1 MENYHKSKILAIL
14 IGILPLIFEFSS
26 NIWKGDNGF
35 FIVSAAYGLI
45 LLLLALSIP
54 IEDLDQW
61 FLEKTLS
68 LLSVFLALAVVLNN
82 LDIFPLSEIGALYQ
96 LTIIS
101 YMGILYFLDRHFNTK
116 NLVLL
121 FLNLNILAQLPIK
134 AGTLLILIISVLTFV
149 FYLIRVMVTFSEQL
163 RPFLL
168 CVYLIVLLIS
178 LVWYV
183 PELPEGILGNLSWN
197 IGAIL
202 LLIELI
208 ILIEIIGAMIYLKAK
223 GYLAINAH
231 LIVGIIGFLTISE
244 LSMLVV
250 ESNVINTSYLVLIFI
265 LSLSIVN
272 IFGNISLGK
281 KQVKISVLIPA
292 YNSANTI
299 VEALESIKNQTYQN
313 WEIIL
318 INDGSRDK
326 TEEIIRRYLGNTKL
340 PLTYTKQ
347 THHNYFQSIRHGL
360 KYASG
365 EIIFVLDADKILFNQ
380 NVFYRAVSTILG
392 EKCDGMFIGIRAMYQ
407 RLKDGKFHLV
417 RPYYRN
423 EVSLIKTALG
433 LGKNIYTNYAFWRR
447 EVFETS
453 VYENYLINGMPAWYN
468 AQNNLGLRVANGNF
482 VGLKYRVSK
491 KSSLVN
497 NHLKQN
503 NSKTLFELS
512 TNLRTLHHI
521 VSRIKIPA
529 YSTQATLYNLINR
542 LRIASLYPSI
552 FKQGQTSLKEITPL
566 VVKNI
571 KDSELDNVYLKTI
584 VDFSNNFNPQK
595 VVKIIIHKDTK
606 IYWGTEIEEFNKKLS
621 KNMLDQFY
629 YDLMKMIA
637 QGTSVY
643 KIKKEDQKKLEQIL
657 EFFTIRD
664 YVKIVSN

>member
-54 IEDLDQW
+54 LEDLDQW

-68 LLSVFLALAVVLNN
+68 LLSVFLALTVVLNN

-101 YMGILYFLDRHFNTK
+101 YMGILYFLDRHFNAK

-121 FLNLNILAQLPIK
+121 LLNLNILAQLSIK
-134 AGTLLILIISVLTFV
+134 TGTLLILIISVLTFV
-149 FYLIRVMVTFSEQL
+149 FYLIRVVVTFSEQL

-183 PELPEGILGNLSWN
+183 PELPDFVLKNLSWS
-197 IGAIL
+197 IGSIIL
-202 LLIELI
+202 
-208 ILIEIIGAMIYLKAK
+208 LIEIIGSIFYLKVK
-223 GYLAINAH
+223 GHLRPTSH
-231 LIVGIIGFLTISE
+231 LIVGIIIFLIINE
-244 LSMLVV
+244 ISMLVA
-250 ESNVINTSYLVLIFI
+250 ESNVLNTSYLVLIFI

-292 YNSANTI
+292 YNSAKTI

-318 INDGSRDK
+318 INDGSQDE
-326 TEEIIRRYLGNTKL
+326 TEEILRRYLGNTKL
-340 PLTYTKQ
+340 PLKYTKQ
-347 THHNYFQSIRHGL
+347 THHNYFKAIRQGL

-392 EKCDGMFIGIRAMYQ
+392 EKCDGMFVGIRAMYQ

-447 EVFETS
+447 ETFETS
-453 VYENYLINGMPAWYN
+453 VYENYLINGMPVWYN
-468 AQNNLGLRVANGNF
+468 AENNLGLRVVNGNF

-491 KSSLVN
+491 KVN
-497 NHLKQN
+497 LGDNSLKQN

-521 VSRIKIPA
+521 VSRINVPA

-542 LRIASLYPSI
+542 LHIASLYPSI

-584 VDFSNNFNPQK
+584 VDFSNNFDPQK
-595 VVKIIIHKDTK
+595 TAKIVIPKGTK
-606 IYWGTEIEEFNKKLS
+606 IYWGTEIDEFSNKLS

-629 YDLMKMIA
+629 YNLMKIIS
-637 QGTSVY
+637 QGTTIY
-643 KIKKEDQKKLEQIL
+643 KIKKDDQKKLEQIL
-657 EFFTIRD
+657 DFFTIRD
-664 YVKIVSN
+664 YVRIISN

>member
-1 MENYHKSKILAIL
+1 MENYHKSNILAIL

-101 YMGILYFLDRHFNTK
+101 YMGILYFLDRHFNAK

-121 FLNLNILAQLPIK
+121 LLNLNILAQLPIK
-134 AGTLLILIISVLTFV
+134 AGTLLILIISVLIFV
-149 FYLIRVMVTFSEQL
+149 FYLIRVVVTFSEQL

-183 PELPEGILGNLSWN
+183 PELPDFVLKNLSWS
-197 IGAIL
+197 IGSIIL
-202 LLIELI
+202 
-208 ILIEIIGAMIYLKAK
+208 LIEIIGSISYLKVK
-223 GYLAINAH
+223 GHLRPTSH
-231 LIVGIIGFLTISE
+231 LIVGIIIFLIINE
-244 LSMLVV
+244 ISMLVA
-250 ESNVINTSYLVLIFI
+250 ESNVLNTSYLVLIFI

-292 YNSANTI
+292 YNSAKTI

-318 INDGSRDK
+318 INDGSQDE
-326 TEEIIRRYLGNTKL
+326 TEEILRRYLGNTKL
-340 PLTYTKQ
+340 PLKYTKQ
-347 THHNYFQSIRHGL
+347 THHNYFKAIRHGL

-365 EIIFVLDADKILFNQ
+365 EIIFVLDAGKILFNQ

-392 EKCDGMFIGIRAMYQ
+392 EKCDGMFVGIRAMYQ

-433 LGKNIYTNYAFWRR
+433 LGTNIYTNYAFWRR
-447 EVFETS
+447 EIFETS

-468 AQNNLGLRVANGNF
+468 AENNLGLRVVNGNF
-482 VGLKYRVSK
+482 VGLKYRVFK
-491 KSSLVN
+491 KVN
-497 NHLKQN
+497 LGDNPLKQN

-521 VSRIKIPA
+521 VSRINVPA
-529 YSTQATLYNLINR
+529 YSTQATLYNLISR
-542 LRIASLYPSI
+542 LHIASLYPSI

-584 VDFSNNFNPQK
+584 VDFSNNFDPQK
-595 VVKIIIHKDTK
+595 TAKIVIPKGTK
-606 IYWGTEIEEFNKKLS
+606 IYWGTEIDEFSNKLS

-629 YDLMKMIA
+629 YDLMKIIS
-637 QGTSVY
+637 QGTTIY
-643 KIKKEDQKKLEQIL
+643 KIKKDDQKKLEQIL

-664 YVKIVSN
+664 YVKIISN

>member
-45 LLLLALSIP
+45 LLLLALSVP
-54 IEDLDQW
+54 LEDLDQW

-101 YMGILYFLDRHFNTK
+101 YMGILYFLDRHFNAK

-121 FLNLNILAQLPIK
+121 LLNLNILAQLSIK

-149 FYLIRVMVTFSEQL
+149 FYLIRVVVTFSEQL

-183 PELPEGILGNLSWN
+183 PELPDFVLKNLSWS
-197 IGAIL
+197 IGSIIL
-202 LLIELI
+202 
-208 ILIEIIGAMIYLKAK
+208 LIEIIGSIFYLKVK
-223 GYLAINAH
+223 GHLRPTSH
-231 LIVGIIGFLTISE
+231 LIVGIIIFLIINE
-244 LSMLVV
+244 ISMLVA
-250 ESNVINTSYLVLIFI
+250 ESNVLNTSYLVLIFI

-292 YNSANTI
+292 YNSAKTI

-318 INDGSRDK
+318 INDGSQDE
-326 TEEIIRRYLGNTKL
+326 TEEILRRYLGNTKL
-340 PLTYTKQ
+340 PLKYTKQ
-347 THHNYFQSIRHGL
+347 THHNYFKAIRHGL

-392 EKCDGMFIGIRAMYQ
+392 EKCDGMFVGIRAMYQ

-447 EVFETS
+447 ETFETS
-453 VYENYLINGMPAWYN
+453 VYENYLINGMPVWYN
-468 AQNNLGLRVANGNF
+468 AENNLGLRVVNGTF

-491 KSSLVN
+491 KVN
-497 NHLKQN
+497 LGDNSLKQN

-521 VSRIKIPA
+521 VSRINVPA

-542 LRIASLYPSI
+542 LHIASLYPSI

-584 VDFSNNFNPQK
+584 VDFRNNFDPQK
-595 VVKIIIHKDTK
+595 TAKIVIPKGTK
-606 IYWGTEIEEFNKKLS
+606 IYWGTEIDEFSNKLS

-629 YDLMKMIA
+629 YDLMKIIS
-637 QGTSVY
+637 QGTTIY
-643 KIKKEDQKKLEQIL
+643 KIKKDDQKKLEQIL
-657 EFFTIRD
+657 DFFTIRD
-664 YVKIVSN
+664 YVRIISN

>member
-35 FIVSAAYGLI
+35 FIVSAAYGLV

-101 YMGILYFLDRHFNTK
+101 YMGILYFLDRHFNAK

-121 FLNLNILAQLPIK
+121 LLNLNILAQLPIK

-149 FYLIRVMVTFSEQL
+149 FYLIRVVVTFSEQL

-183 PELPEGILGNLSWN
+183 PELPDFVLKNLSWS
-197 IGAIL
+197 IGSIIL
-202 LLIELI
+202 
-208 ILIEIIGAMIYLKAK
+208 LIEIIGSIFYLKVK
-223 GYLAINAH
+223 DHLRPTSH
-231 LIVGIIGFLTISE
+231 LIVGIIIFLIINE
-244 LSMLVV
+244 ISMLVA
-250 ESNVINTSYLVLIFI
+250 ESNVLNTSYLVLIFI

-292 YNSANTI
+292 YNSAKTI

-318 INDGSRDK
+318 INDGSQDE
-326 TEEIIRRYLGNTKL
+326 TETILRRYLGNTKL
-340 PLTYTKQ
+340 PLKYTKQ
-347 THHNYFQSIRHGL
+347 THHNYFKAIRHGL

-392 EKCDGMFIGIRAMYQ
+392 EKCDGMFVGIRAMYQ

-433 LGKNIYTNYAFWRR
+433 LGTNIYTNYAFWRR
-447 EVFETS
+447 EIFETS

-468 AQNNLGLRVANGNF
+468 AENNLGLRVVNGNF

-491 KSSLVN
+491 KVN
-497 NHLKQN
+497 LGDNPLKQN

-521 VSRIKIPA
+521 VSRINVPA
-529 YSTQATLYNLINR
+529 YSTQATLYNLISR
-542 LRIASLYPSI
+542 LHIASLYPSI
-552 FKQGQTSLKEITPL
+552 FKQGQTSLKKITPL

-584 VDFSNNFNPQK
+584 VDFSNNFDPQK
-595 VVKIIIHKDTK
+595 TAKIVIPKGTK
-606 IYWGTEIEEFNKKLS
+606 IYWGTEIDEFSNKLS

-629 YDLMKMIA
+629 YDLMKIIS
-637 QGTSVY
+637 QGTTIY
-643 KIKKEDQKKLEQIL
+643 KIKKDDQKKLEQIL

-664 YVKIVSN
+664 YVKIISN

>member
-26 NIWKGDNGF
+26 NIWKDDNGF

-101 YMGILYFLDRHFNTK
+101 YMGILYFLDRHFNAK

-121 FLNLNILAQLPIK
+121 LLNLNILAQLPIK

-149 FYLIRVMVTFSEQL
+149 FYLIRVVVTFSEQL

-183 PELPEGILGNLSWN
+183 PELPDFVLKNLSWS
-197 IGAIL
+197 IGSIIL
-202 LLIELI
+202 
-208 ILIEIIGAMIYLKAK
+208 LIEIIGSIFYLKVK
-223 GYLAINAH
+223 GHLRPTSH
-231 LIVGIIGFLTISE
+231 LIVGIIIFLIVNE
-244 LSMLVV
+244 ISMLVA
-250 ESNVINTSYLVLIFI
+250 ESNVLNTSYLVLIFI

-292 YNSANTI
+292 YNSAKTI

-318 INDGSRDK
+318 INDGSQDE
-326 TEEIIRRYLGNTKL
+326 TEKILRRYLGNTKL
-340 PLTYTKQ
+340 PLKYTKQ
-347 THHNYFQSIRHGL
+347 THHNYFKAIRHGL

-392 EKCDGMFIGIRAMYQ
+392 EKCDGMFVGIRAMYQ

-433 LGKNIYTNYAFWRR
+433 LGTNIYTNYAFWRR
-447 EVFETS
+447 EIFETS

-468 AQNNLGLRVANGNF
+468 AENNLGLRVVNGNF

-491 KSSLVN
+491 KVN
-497 NHLKQN
+497 LGDNPLKQN

-521 VSRIKIPA
+521 VSRINVPA
-529 YSTQATLYNLINR
+529 YSTQATLYNLISR
-542 LRIASLYPSI
+542 LHIASLYPSI
-552 FKQGQTSLKEITPL
+552 FKQGQTSLKKITPL

-584 VDFSNNFNPQK
+584 VDFSNNFDPQK
-595 VVKIIIHKDTK
+595 TAKIVIPKGTK
-606 IYWGTEIEEFNKKLS
+606 IYWGTEIDEFSNKLS

-629 YDLMKMIA
+629 YDLMKIIS
-637 QGTSVY
+637 QGTTIY
-643 KIKKEDQKKLEQIL
+643 KIKKDDQKKLEQIL

-664 YVKIVSN
+664 YVKIISN

>member
-54 IEDLDQW
+54 LEDLDQW

-82 LDIFPLSEIGALYQ
+82 LDIFPLSKIGALYQ

-101 YMGILYFLDRHFNTK
+101 YMGILYFLDRHFNAK

-121 FLNLNILAQLPIK
+121 LLNLNILAQLSIK

-149 FYLIRVMVTFSEQL
+149 FYLIRVVVTFSEQL

-183 PELPEGILGNLSWN
+183 PELPDFVLKNLSWS
-197 IGAIL
+197 IGSIIL
-202 LLIELI
+202 
-208 ILIEIIGAMIYLKAK
+208 LIEIIGSIFYLKVK
-223 GYLAINAH
+223 GHLRPTSH
-231 LIVGIIGFLTISE
+231 LIVGIIIFLIINE
-244 LSMLVV
+244 ISMLVA
-250 ESNVINTSYLVLIFI
+250 ESNVLNTSYLVLIFI

-318 INDGSRDK
+318 INDGSQDE
-326 TEEIIRRYLGNTKL
+326 TEEILRRYLGNTKL
-340 PLTYTKQ
+340 SLKYTKQ
-347 THHNYFQSIRHGL
+347 THHNYFKAIRHGL

-392 EKCDGMFIGIRAMYQ
+392 EKCDGMFVGIRAMYQ

-447 EVFETS
+447 EIFETS
-453 VYENYLINGMPAWYN
+453 VYENYLINGMPVWYN
-468 AQNNLGLRVANGNF
+468 AENNLGLRVGNGNF

-491 KSSLVN
+491 KVN
-497 NHLKQN
+497 LGDNSLKQN

-521 VSRIKIPA
+521 VSRINVPA

-542 LRIASLYPSI
+542 LHIASLYPSI

-566 VVKNI
+566 VVKDI

-584 VDFSNNFNPQK
+584 VDFSNNFDPQK
-595 VVKIIIHKDTK
+595 TTKIVIPKGTK
-606 IYWGTEIEEFNKKLS
+606 IYWGTEIDEFNNKLS

-629 YDLMKMIA
+629 YDLMKIIS
-637 QGTSVY
+637 QGTTIY
-643 KIKKEDQKKLEQIL
+643 KIKKDDQKKLEQIL
-657 EFFTIRD
+657 DFFTIRD
-664 YVKIVSN
+664 YVRIISN

>member
-1 MENYHKSKILAIL
+1 VKIVENYHKSKILAIL

-54 IEDLDQW
+54 LEDLDQW

-101 YMGILYFLDRHFNTK
+101 YMGILYFLDRHFNAK

-121 FLNLNILAQLPIK
+121 LLNLNILAQLSIK

-149 FYLIRVMVTFSEQL
+149 FYLIRVVVTFSEQL

-183 PELPEGILGNLSWN
+183 PELPDFVLKNLSWS
-197 IGAIL
+197 IGSIIL
-202 LLIELI
+202 
-208 ILIEIIGAMIYLKAK
+208 LIEIIGSIFYLKVK
-223 GYLAINAH
+223 GHLRPTSH
-231 LIVGIIGFLTISE
+231 LIVGIIIFLIINE
-244 LSMLVV
+244 ISMLVA
-250 ESNVINTSYLVLIFI
+250 ESNVLNTSYLVLIFI

-292 YNSANTI
+292 YNSAKTI

-318 INDGSRDK
+318 INDGSQDE
-326 TEEIIRRYLGNTKL
+326 TEEILRRYLGNTKL
-340 PLTYTKQ
+340 SLKYTKQ
-347 THHNYFQSIRHGL
+347 THHNYFKAIRHGL

-392 EKCDGMFIGIRAMYQ
+392 EKCDGMFVGIRAMYQ

-447 EVFETS
+447 EIFETS
-453 VYENYLINGMPAWYN
+453 VYENYLINGMPVWYN
-468 AQNNLGLRVANGNF
+468 AENNLGLRVVNGNF

-491 KSSLVN
+491 KVN
-497 NHLKQN
+497 LGDNSLKQN

-521 VSRIKIPA
+521 VSRINVPA

-542 LRIASLYPSI
+542 LHIASLYPSI

-584 VDFSNNFNPQK
+584 VDFSNNFDPQK
-595 VVKIIIHKDTK
+595 TAKLVIPKGTK
-606 IYWGTEIEEFNKKLS
+606 IYWGTEIDEFSNKLS
-621 KNMLDQFY
+621 KNTLDQFY
-629 YDLMKMIA
+629 YDFMKIIG
-637 QGTSVY
+637 QGTTIY
-643 KIKKEDQKKLEQIL
+643 EIKKDDQKKLEQIL
-657 EFFTIRD
+657 DFFTIRD
-664 YVKIVSN
+664 YIRIISN

>member
-101 YMGILYFLDRHFNTK
+101 YMGILYFLDRHFNAK

-121 FLNLNILAQLPIK
+121 LLNLNILAQLPIK

-149 FYLIRVMVTFSEQL
+149 FYLIRVVVTFSEQL

-183 PELPEGILGNLSWN
+183 PELPDFVLKNLSWS
-197 IGAIL
+197 IGSIIL
-202 LLIELI
+202 
-208 ILIEIIGAMIYLKAK
+208 LIEIIGSIFYLKVK
-223 GYLAINAH
+223 GHLIPTSH
-231 LIVGIIGFLTISE
+231 LIVGIIIFLIINE
-244 LSMLVV
+244 ISMLVA
-250 ESNVINTSYLVLIFI
+250 ESNVLNTSYLVLIFI

-292 YNSANTI
+292 YNSAKTI

-318 INDGSRDK
+318 INDGSQDG
-326 TEEIIRRYLGNTKL
+326 TEEILRRYLGNTKL
-340 PLTYTKQ
+340 PLKYTKQ
-347 THHNYFQSIRHGL
+347 THHNYFKAIRHGL

-392 EKCDGMFIGIRAMYQ
+392 EKCDGMFVGIRAMYQ

-433 LGKNIYTNYAFWRR
+433 LGTNIYTNYAFWRR
-447 EVFETS
+447 EIFETS

-468 AQNNLGLRVANGNF
+468 AENNLGLRVVNGNF

-491 KSSLVN
+491 KVN
-497 NHLKQN
+497 LGDNPLKQN
-503 NSKTLFELS
+503 NTKTLFELS

-521 VSRIKIPA
+521 VSRINVPA

-542 LRIASLYPSI
+542 LHIASLYPSI

-584 VDFSNNFNPQK
+584 VDFSNNFDPQK
-595 VVKIIIHKDTK
+595 TAKIVIPKGTK
-606 IYWGTEIEEFNKKLS
+606 IYWGTGIDEFSNKLS
-621 KNMLDQFY
+621 KNTLEQFY
-629 YDLMKMIA
+629 YDLIKIIS
-637 QGTSVY
+637 QGTTIY
-643 KIKKEDQKKLEQIL
+643 KIKKDDQKKLEQIL

-664 YVKIVSN
+664 YVKIISN

>member
-101 YMGILYFLDRHFNTK
+101 YMGILYFLDRHFNAK

-121 FLNLNILAQLPIK
+121 LLNLNILAQLPIK

-149 FYLIRVMVTFSEQL
+149 FYLIRVVVTFSEQL

-183 PELPEGILGNLSWN
+183 PELPDFVLKNLSWS
-197 IGAIL
+197 IGSIIL
-202 LLIELI
+202 
-208 ILIEIIGAMIYLKAK
+208 LIEIIGSIFYLKVK
-223 GYLAINAH
+223 GHLRPTSH
-231 LIVGIIGFLTISE
+231 LIVGIIIFLIINE
-244 LSMLVV
+244 ISMLVA
-250 ESNVINTSYLVLIFI
+250 ESNVLNTSYLVLIFI

-292 YNSANTI
+292 YNSAKTI

-318 INDGSRDK
+318 INDGSQDE
-326 TEEIIRRYLGNTKL
+326 TEKILRRYLGNTKL
-340 PLTYTKQ
+340 PLKYTKQ
-347 THHNYFQSIRHGL
+347 THHNYFKAIRHGL

-392 EKCDGMFIGIRAMYQ
+392 EKCDGMFVGIRAMYQ

-433 LGKNIYTNYAFWRR
+433 LGTNIYTNYAFWRR
-447 EVFETS
+447 EIFETS

-468 AQNNLGLRVANGNF
+468 AENNLGLRVVNGNF

-491 KSSLVN
+491 KVN
-497 NHLKQN
+497 LGDNPLKQN

-521 VSRIKIPA
+521 VSRINVPA

-542 LRIASLYPSI
+542 LHIASLYPSI
-552 FKQGQTSLKEITPL
+552 FKQGQTSLKKITPL

-584 VDFSNNFNPQK
+584 VDFSNNFDPQK
-595 VVKIIIHKDTK
+595 TAKIVIPKGTK
-606 IYWGTEIEEFNKKLS
+606 IYWGTGIDEFSNKLS
-621 KNMLDQFY
+621 KNTLEQFY
-629 YDLMKMIA
+629 YDLIKIIS
-637 QGTSVY
+637 QGTTIY
-643 KIKKEDQKKLEQIL
+643 KIKKDDQKKLEQIL

-664 YVKIVSN
+664 YVKIISN

>member
-54 IEDLDQW
+54 LEDLDQW

-101 YMGILYFLDRHFNTK
+101 YMGILYFLDRHFNAK

-121 FLNLNILAQLPIK
+121 LLNLNILAQLSIK

-149 FYLIRVMVTFSEQL
+149 FYLIRVVVTFSEQL

-183 PELPEGILGNLSWN
+183 PELPDFVLKNLSWS
-197 IGAIL
+197 IGSIIL
-202 LLIELI
+202 
-208 ILIEIIGAMIYLKAK
+208 LIEIIGSIFYLKVK
-223 GYLAINAH
+223 GHLRPSSH
-231 LIVGIIGFLTISE
+231 LIVGIIIFLIINE
-244 LSMLVV
+244 ISMLVA
-250 ESNVINTSYLVLIFI
+250 ESNVLNTSYLVLIFI

-292 YNSANTI
+292 YNSAKTI

-318 INDGSRDK
+318 INDGSQDE
-326 TEEIIRRYLGNTKL
+326 TEEILRRYLGNTKL
-340 PLTYTKQ
+340 PLKYTKQ
-347 THHNYFQSIRHGL
+347 THHNYFKAIRHGL

-392 EKCDGMFIGIRAMYQ
+392 EKCDGMFVGIRAMYQ

-447 EVFETS
+447 EIFETS
-453 VYENYLINGMPAWYN
+453 VYENYLINGMPVWYN
-468 AQNNLGLRVANGNF
+468 AENNLGLRVVNGNF

-491 KSSLVN
+491 KVN
-497 NHLKQN
+497 LGDNSLKQN

-521 VSRIKIPA
+521 VSRINVPA

-542 LRIASLYPSI
+542 LHIASLYPSI

-584 VDFSNNFNPQK
+584 VDFSNNFDPQK
-595 VVKIIIHKDTK
+595 TAKIVIPKGTK
-606 IYWGTEIEEFNKKLS
+606 IYWGTEIDEFSNKLS

-629 YDLMKMIA
+629 Y
-637 QGTSVY
+637 
-643 KIKKEDQKKLEQIL
+643 
-657 EFFTIRD
+657 
-664 YVKIVSN
+664 N

>member
-35 FIVSAAYGLI
+35 FIVSAAYGLV

-82 LDIFPLSEIGALYQ
+82 LYIFPLSEIGALYQ

-101 YMGILYFLDRHFNTK
+101 YMGILYFLDRHFNAK

-121 FLNLNILAQLPIK
+121 LLNLNILAQLPIK

-149 FYLIRVMVTFSEQL
+149 FYLIRVVVTFSEQL

-183 PELPEGILGNLSWN
+183 PELPDFVLKNLSWS
-197 IGAIL
+197 IGSIIL
-202 LLIELI
+202 
-208 ILIEIIGAMIYLKAK
+208 LIEIIGSIFYLKVK
-223 GYLAINAH
+223 GHLRPTSH
-231 LIVGIIGFLTISE
+231 LIVGIIIFLIINE
-244 LSMLVV
+244 ISMLVA
-250 ESNVINTSYLVLIFI
+250 ESNVLNTSYLVLIFI

-292 YNSANTI
+292 YNSAKTI

-318 INDGSRDK
+318 INDGSQDE
-326 TEEIIRRYLGNTKL
+326 TEKILRRYLGNTKL
-340 PLTYTKQ
+340 PLKYTKQ
-347 THHNYFQSIRHGL
+347 THHNYFKAIRHGL

-392 EKCDGMFIGIRAMYQ
+392 EKCDGMFVGIRAMYQ

-433 LGKNIYTNYAFWRR
+433 LGTNIYTNYAFWRR
-447 EVFETS
+447 EIFETS

-468 AQNNLGLRVANGNF
+468 AENNLGLRVVNGNF

-491 KSSLVN
+491 KVN
-497 NHLKQN
+497 LGDNPLKQN

-521 VSRIKIPA
+521 VSRINVPA
-529 YSTQATLYNLINR
+529 YSTQATLYNLISR
-542 LRIASLYPSI
+542 LHIASLYPSI
-552 FKQGQTSLKEITPL
+552 FKQGQTSLKKITPL

-584 VDFSNNFNPQK
+584 VDFSNNFDPQK
-595 VVKIIIHKDTK
+595 TAKIVIPKGTK
-606 IYWGTEIEEFNKKLS
+606 IYWGTEIDEFSNKLS

-629 YDLMKMIA
+629 YDLMKIIS
-637 QGTSVY
+637 QGTTIY
-643 KIKKEDQKKLEQIL
+643 KIKKDDQKKLEQIL

-664 YVKIVSN
+664 YVKIISN

>member
-54 IEDLDQW
+54 LEDLDQW

-101 YMGILYFLDRHFNTK
+101 YMGILYFLDRHFNAK

-121 FLNLNILAQLPIK
+121 LLNLNILAQLSIK

-149 FYLIRVMVTFSEQL
+149 FYLIRVVVTFSEQL

-183 PELPEGILGNLSWN
+183 PELPDFVLKNLSWS
-197 IGAIL
+197 IGSIIL
-202 LLIELI
+202 
-208 ILIEIIGAMIYLKAK
+208 LIEIIGSIFYLKVK
-223 GYLAINAH
+223 GHLRPTSH
-231 LIVGIIGFLTISE
+231 LIVGIIIFLIINE
-244 LSMLVV
+244 ISMLVA
-250 ESNVINTSYLVLIFI
+250 ESNVLNTSYLVLIFI

-281 KQVKISVLIPA
+281 KQVKISVLIPT
-292 YNSANTI
+292 YNSAKTI

-318 INDGSRDK
+318 INDGSQDE
-326 TEEIIRRYLGNTKL
+326 TEEILRRYLGNTKL
-340 PLTYTKQ
+340 SLKYTKQ
-347 THHNYFQSIRHGL
+347 THHNYFKAIRHGL

-392 EKCDGMFIGIRAMYQ
+392 EKCDGMFVGIRAMYQ

-447 EVFETS
+447 EIFETS
-453 VYENYLINGMPAWYN
+453 VYENYLINGMPVWYN
-468 AQNNLGLRVANGNF
+468 AENNLGLRVVNGNF

-491 KSSLVN
+491 KVN
-497 NHLKQN
+497 LGDNSLKQN

-521 VSRIKIPA
+521 VSRINVPA

-542 LRIASLYPSI
+542 LHIASLYPSI

-571 KDSELDNVYLKTI
+571 KDSEWDNVYLKTI
-584 VDFSNNFNPQK
+584 VDFSNNFDPQK
-595 VVKIIIHKDTK
+595 TAKIVIPKGTK
-606 IYWGTEIEEFNKKLS
+606 IYWGTEIDEFSNKLS

-629 YDLMKMIA
+629 YDLMKIIS
-637 QGTSVY
+637 QGTTIY
-643 KIKKEDQKKLEQIL
+643 KIKKDDQKKLEQIL
-657 EFFTIRD
+657 DFFTIRD
-664 YVKIVSN
+664 YVRIISN

>member
-54 IEDLDQW
+54 LEDLDQW

-101 YMGILYFLDRHFNTK
+101 YMGILYFLDRHFNAK

-121 FLNLNILAQLPIK
+121 LLNLNILAQLPIK

-149 FYLIRVMVTFSEQL
+149 FYLIRVVVTFSEQL

-183 PELPEGILGNLSWN
+183 PEVPDFVFKNLSWS
-197 IGAIL
+197 IGSVIL
-202 LLIELI
+202 
-208 ILIEIIGAMIYLKAK
+208 LIEIIGSIFYLKVK
-223 GYLAINAH
+223 GHLRPTSH
-231 LIVGIIGFLTISE
+231 LIVGIIIFLIINE
-244 LSMLVV
+244 ISMLVA
-250 ESNVINTSYLVLIFI
+250 ESNVLNTSYLVLIFI

-292 YNSANTI
+292 YNSAKTI

-318 INDGSRDK
+318 INDGSQDE
-326 TEEIIRRYLGNTKL
+326 TEEILRRYLGNTKL
-340 PLTYTKQ
+340 SLKYTKQ
-347 THHNYFQSIRHGL
+347 THHNYFKAIRHGL

-392 EKCDGMFIGIRAMYQ
+392 EKCDGMFVGIRAMYQ

-447 EVFETS
+447 EIFETS
-453 VYENYLINGMPAWYN
+453 VYENYLINGMPVWYN
-468 AQNNLGLRVANGNF
+468 AENNLGLRVVNGNF

-491 KSSLVN
+491 KVN
-497 NHLKQN
+497 LGDNSLKQN

-521 VSRIKIPA
+521 VSRINVPA
-529 YSTQATLYNLINR
+529 YSTQATLYDLINR
-542 LRIASLYPSI
+542 LHIASLYPSI

-566 VVKNI
+566 VTKNI
-571 KDSELDNVYLKTI
+571 KNSELNNIYLKTI
-584 VDFSNNFNPQK
+584 ADFSNNFDPQK
-595 VVKIIIHKDTK
+595 TAKIAIPKGTK
-606 IYWGTEIEEFNKKLS
+606 IYWGTEIEEFSKKLS
-621 KNMLDQFY
+621 KNTLDQFY
-629 YDLMKMIA
+629 YDFMKIIG
-637 QGTSVY
+637 QGTTIY
-643 KIKKEDQKKLEQIL
+643 EIKKDDQKKLEQIL

-664 YVKIVSN
+664 YVKIISN

>member
-14 IGILPLIFEFSS
+14 IGILPLIFEFSN

-101 YMGILYFLDRHFNTK
+101 YMGILYFLDRHFNAK

-121 FLNLNILAQLPIK
+121 LLNLNILAQLPIK

-149 FYLIRVMVTFSEQL
+149 FYLIRVVVTFSEQL

-183 PELPEGILGNLSWN
+183 PELPDFVLKNLSWS
-197 IGAIL
+197 IGSIIL
-202 LLIELI
+202 
-208 ILIEIIGAMIYLKAK
+208 LIEIIGSIFYLKVK
-223 GYLAINAH
+223 GHLIPTSH
-231 LIVGIIGFLTISE
+231 LIVGIIIFLIINE
-244 LSMLVV
+244 ISMLVA
-250 ESNVINTSYLVLIFI
+250 ESNVLNTSYLVIIFI

-281 KQVKISVLIPA
+281 KQVKISILIPA
-292 YNSANTI
+292 YNSAKTI

-318 INDGSRDK
+318 INDGSQDE
-326 TEEIIRRYLGNTKL
+326 TEKILRRYLGNTKL
-340 PLTYTKQ
+340 PLKYTKQ
-347 THHNYFQSIRHGL
+347 THHNYFKAIRHGL

-392 EKCDGMFIGIRAMYQ
+392 EKCDGMFVGIRAMYQ

-433 LGKNIYTNYAFWRR
+433 LGTNIYTNYAFWRR
-447 EVFETS
+447 EIFETS

-468 AQNNLGLRVANGNF
+468 AENNLGLRVVNGNF

-491 KSSLVN
+491 KVN
-497 NHLKQN
+497 LGDNPLKQN

-521 VSRIKIPA
+521 VSRINVPA
-529 YSTQATLYNLINR
+529 YSTQATLYNLISR
-542 LRIASLYPSI
+542 LHIASLYPSI
-552 FKQGQTSLKEITPL
+552 FKQGQTSLKKITPL

-584 VDFSNNFNPQK
+584 VDFSNNFDPQK
-595 VVKIIIHKDTK
+595 TAKIVIPKGTK
-606 IYWGTEIEEFNKKLS
+606 IYWGTEFDEFSNKLS

-629 YDLMKMIA
+629 YDLMKIIS
-637 QGTSVY
+637 QGTTIY
-643 KIKKEDQKKLEQIL
+643 KIKKDDQKKLEQIL

-664 YVKIVSN
+664 YVKIISN

>member
-54 IEDLDQW
+54 LEDLDQW

-101 YMGILYFLDRHFNTK
+101 YMGILYFLDRHFNAK

-121 FLNLNILAQLPIK
+121 LLNLNILAQLSIK

-149 FYLIRVMVTFSEQL
+149 FYLIRVVVTFSEQL

-183 PELPEGILGNLSWN
+183 PELPDFVLKNLSWS
-197 IGAIL
+197 IGSIIL
-202 LLIELI
+202 
-208 ILIEIIGAMIYLKAK
+208 LIEIIGSIFYLKVK
-223 GYLAINAH
+223 GHLRPTSH
-231 LIVGIIGFLTISE
+231 LIVGIIIFLIINE
-244 LSMLVV
+244 ISMLVA
-250 ESNVINTSYLVLIFI
+250 ESNVLNTSYLVLIFI

-292 YNSANTI
+292 YNSAKTI

-318 INDGSRDK
+318 INDGSQDE
-326 TEEIIRRYLGNTKL
+326 TEEILRRYLGNTKL
-340 PLTYTKQ
+340 SLKYTKQ
-347 THHNYFQSIRHGL
+347 THHNYFKTIRHGL

-392 EKCDGMFIGIRAMYQ
+392 EKCDGMFVGIRAMYQ

-447 EVFETS
+447 EIFETS
-453 VYENYLINGMPAWYN
+453 VYENYLINGMPVWYN
-468 AQNNLGLRVANGNF
+468 AENNLGLRVVNGNF

-491 KSSLVN
+491 KVN
-497 NHLKQN
+497 LGDNSLKQN

-521 VSRIKIPA
+521 VSRINVPA

-542 LRIASLYPSI
+542 LHIASLYPSI

-584 VDFSNNFNPQK
+584 VDFSNNFDPQK
-595 VVKIIIHKDTK
+595 TTKIVIPKGTK
-606 IYWGTEIEEFNKKLS
+606 IYWGTEIDEFSNKLS

-629 YDLMKMIA
+629 YDLMKIIS
-637 QGTSVY
+637 QGTTIY
-643 KIKKEDQKKLEQIL
+643 KIKKDDQKKLEQIL
-657 EFFTIRD
+657 DFFTIRD
-664 YVKIVSN
+664 YVRIISN

>member
-101 YMGILYFLDRHFNTK
+101 YMGILYFLDRHFNAK

-121 FLNLNILAQLPIK
+121 LLNLNILAQLPIK

-149 FYLIRVMVTFSEQL
+149 FYLIRVVVTFSEQL

-183 PELPEGILGNLSWN
+183 PELPDFVLKNLSWS
-197 IGAIL
+197 IVSIIL
-202 LLIELI
+202 
-208 ILIEIIGAMIYLKAK
+208 LIEIIGSIFYLKVK
-223 GYLAINAH
+223 GHLRPTSH
-231 LIVGIIGFLTISE
+231 LIVGIIIFLIVNE
-244 LSMLVV
+244 ISMLVA
-250 ESNVINTSYLVLIFI
+250 ESNVLNTSYLVLIFI

-292 YNSANTI
+292 YNSAKTI

-318 INDGSRDK
+318 INDGSQDE
-326 TEEIIRRYLGNTKL
+326 TEKILRRYLGNTKL
-340 PLTYTKQ
+340 PLKYTKQ
-347 THHNYFQSIRHGL
+347 THHNYFKAIRHGL

-392 EKCDGMFIGIRAMYQ
+392 EKCDGMFVGIRAMYQ

-433 LGKNIYTNYAFWRR
+433 LGTNIYTNYAFWRR
-447 EVFETS
+447 EIFETS

-468 AQNNLGLRVANGNF
+468 AENNLGLRVVNGNF

-491 KSSLVN
+491 KVN
-497 NHLKQN
+497 LGDNPLKQN

-521 VSRIKIPA
+521 VSRINVPA
-529 YSTQATLYNLINR
+529 YSTQATLYNLISR
-542 LRIASLYPSI
+542 LHIASLYPSI
-552 FKQGQTSLKEITPL
+552 FKQGQTSLKKITPL

-584 VDFSNNFNPQK
+584 VDFSNNFDPQK
-595 VVKIIIHKDTK
+595 TAKIVIPKGTK
-606 IYWGTEIEEFNKKLS
+606 IYWGTEFDEFSNKLS

-629 YDLMKMIA
+629 YDLMKIIS
-637 QGTSVY
+637 QGTTIY
-643 KIKKEDQKKLEQIL
+643 KIKKDDQKKLEQIL

-664 YVKIVSN
+664 YVKIISN

>member
-54 IEDLDQW
+54 LEDLDQW

-101 YMGILYFLDRHFNTK
+101 YMGILYFLDRHFNAK

-121 FLNLNILAQLPIK
+121 LLNLNILAQLSIK

-149 FYLIRVMVTFSEQL
+149 FYLIRVVVTFSEQL

-183 PELPEGILGNLSWN
+183 PELPDFVLKNLSWS
-197 IGAIL
+197 IGSIIL
-202 LLIELI
+202 
-208 ILIEIIGAMIYLKAK
+208 LIEIIGSIFYLKVK
-223 GYLAINAH
+223 GHLRPTSH
-231 LIVGIIGFLTISE
+231 LIVGIIIFLIINE
-244 LSMLVV
+244 ISMLVA
-250 ESNVINTSYLVLIFI
+250 ESNVLNTSYLVLIFI

-292 YNSANTI
+292 YNSAKTI

-318 INDGSRDK
+318 INDGSQDE
-326 TEEIIRRYLGNTKL
+326 TEEILRRYLGNTKL
-340 PLTYTKQ
+340 SLKYTKQ
-347 THHNYFQSIRHGL
+347 THHNYFKAIRHGL

-392 EKCDGMFIGIRAMYQ
+392 EKCDGMFVGIRAMYQ

-447 EVFETS
+447 EIFETS
-453 VYENYLINGMPAWYN
+453 VYENYLINGMPVWYN
-468 AQNNLGLRVANGNF
+468 AENNLGLRVVNGNF

-491 KSSLVN
+491 KVN
-497 NHLKQN
+497 LGDNSLKQN

-521 VSRIKIPA
+521 VSRINVPA

-542 LRIASLYPSI
+542 LHIASLYPSI

-571 KDSELDNVYLKTI
+571 KDSEWDNVYLKTI
-584 VDFSNNFNPQK
+584 VDFSNNFDPQK
-595 VVKIIIHKDTK
+595 TAKIVIPKGTK
-606 IYWGTEIEEFNKKLS
+606 IYWGTEIDEFSNKLS

-629 YDLMKMIA
+629 YDLMKIIS
-637 QGTSVY
+637 QGTTIY
-643 KIKKEDQKKLEQIL
+643 KIKKDDQKKLEQIL
-657 EFFTIRD
+657 DFFTIRD
-664 YVKIVSN
+664 YVRIISN

>member
-35 FIVSAAYGLI
+35 FIVSAAYGLV

-101 YMGILYFLDRHFNTK
+101 YMGILYFLDRHFNAK

-121 FLNLNILAQLPIK
+121 LLNLNILAQLPIK

-149 FYLIRVMVTFSEQL
+149 FYLIRVVVTFSEQL

-183 PELPEGILGNLSWN
+183 PELPDFVLKNLSWS
-197 IGAIL
+197 IGSIIL
-202 LLIELI
+202 
-208 ILIEIIGAMIYLKAK
+208 LIEIIGSIFYLKVK
-223 GYLAINAH
+223 GHLIPTSH
-231 LIVGIIGFLTISE
+231 LIVGIIIFLIVNE
-244 LSMLVV
+244 ISMLVA
-250 ESNVINTSYLVLIFI
+250 ESNVLNTSYLVLIFI

-292 YNSANTI
+292 YNSAKTI

-318 INDGSRDK
+318 INDGSQDE
-326 TEEIIRRYLGNTKL
+326 TEKILRRYLGNTKL
-340 PLTYTKQ
+340 PLKYTKQ
-347 THHNYFQSIRHGL
+347 THHNYFKAIRHGL

-392 EKCDGMFIGIRAMYQ
+392 EKCDGMFVGIRAMYQ

-433 LGKNIYTNYAFWRR
+433 LGTNIYTNYAFWRR
-447 EVFETS
+447 EIFETS

-468 AQNNLGLRVANGNF
+468 AENNLGLRVVNGNF

-491 KSSLVN
+491 KVN
-497 NHLKQN
+497 LGDNPLKQN

-521 VSRIKIPA
+521 VSRINVPA

-542 LRIASLYPSI
+542 LHIASLYPSI
-552 FKQGQTSLKEITPL
+552 FKQGQTSLKKITPL

-584 VDFSNNFNPQK
+584 VDFSNNFDPQK
-595 VVKIIIHKDTK
+595 TAKIVIPKGTK
-606 IYWGTEIEEFNKKLS
+606 IYWGTEIDEFSNKLS

-629 YDLMKMIA
+629 YDLIKIIS
-637 QGTSVY
+637 QGTTIY
-643 KIKKEDQKKLEQIL
+643 KIKKDDQKKLEQIL

-664 YVKIVSN
+664 YVKIISN

>member
-54 IEDLDQW
+54 LEDLDQW

-101 YMGILYFLDRHFNTK
+101 YMGILYFLDRHFNAK

-121 FLNLNILAQLPIK
+121 LLNLNILAQLSIK

-149 FYLIRVMVTFSEQL
+149 FYLIRVVVTFSEQL

-183 PELPEGILGNLSWN
+183 PEVPDFVFKNLSWS
-197 IGAIL
+197 IGSVIL
-202 LLIELI
+202 
-208 ILIEIIGAMIYLKAK
+208 LIEIIGSIFYLKVK
-223 GYLAINAH
+223 GHLRPTSH
-231 LIVGIIGFLTISE
+231 LIVGIIIFLIINE
-244 LSMLVV
+244 ISMLVA
-250 ESNVINTSYLVLIFI
+250 ESNVLNTSYLVLIFI

-272 IFGNISLGK
+272 IFGNINLGK

-292 YNSANTI
+292 YNSAKTI

-318 INDGSRDK
+318 INDGSQDE
-326 TEEIIRRYLGNTKL
+326 TEEILRRYLGNTKL
-340 PLTYTKQ
+340 PLKYTKQ
-347 THHNYFQSIRHGL
+347 THHNYFKAIRHGL

-392 EKCDGMFIGIRAMYQ
+392 EKCDGMFVGIRAMYQ

-447 EVFETS
+447 EIFETS
-453 VYENYLINGMPAWYN
+453 VYENYLINGMPVWYN
-468 AQNNLGLRVANGNF
+468 AENNLGLRVVNGNF

-491 KSSLVN
+491 KANLGDN
-497 NHLKQN
+497 PLKQN

-521 VSRIKIPA
+521 VSRINVPA

-542 LRIASLYPSI
+542 LHIASLYPSI

-584 VDFSNNFNPQK
+584 VDFSNNFDPQK
-595 VVKIIIHKDTK
+595 TTKIVIPKGTK
-606 IYWGTEIEEFNKKLS
+606 IYWGTEIDEFSNKLS

-629 YDLMKMIA
+629 YDLMKIIS
-637 QGTSVY
+637 QGTTIY
-643 KIKKEDQKKLEQIL
+643 KIKKDDQKKLEQIL
-657 EFFTIRD
+657 DFFTIRD
-664 YVKIVSN
+664 YVKIISN

>member
-54 IEDLDQW
+54 LEDLDQW

-101 YMGILYFLDRHFNTK
+101 YMGILYFLDRHFNAK

-121 FLNLNILAQLPIK
+121 LLNLNILAQLSIK

-149 FYLIRVMVTFSEQL
+149 FYLIRVVVTFSEQL

-183 PELPEGILGNLSWN
+183 PELPDFVLKNLSWS
-197 IGAIL
+197 IGSIIL
-202 LLIELI
+202 
-208 ILIEIIGAMIYLKAK
+208 LIEIIGSIFYLKVK
-223 GYLAINAH
+223 GHLRPTSH
-231 LIVGIIGFLTISE
+231 LIVGIIIFLIINE
-244 LSMLVV
+244 ISMLVA
-250 ESNVINTSYLVLIFI
+250 ESNVLNTSYLVLIFI

-292 YNSANTI
+292 YNSAKTI

-318 INDGSRDK
+318 INDGSQDE
-326 TEEIIRRYLGNTKL
+326 TEEILRRYLGNIKL
-340 PLTYTKQ
+340 SLKYTKQ
-347 THHNYFQSIRHGL
+347 THHNYFKAIRHGL

-392 EKCDGMFIGIRAMYQ
+392 EKCDGMFVGIRAMYQ

-447 EVFETS
+447 EIFETS
-453 VYENYLINGMPAWYN
+453 VYENYLINGMPVWYN
-468 AQNNLGLRVANGNF
+468 AENNLGLRVVNGNF

-491 KSSLVN
+491 KVN
-497 NHLKQN
+497 LGDNSLKQN

-521 VSRIKIPA
+521 VSRINVPA

-542 LRIASLYPSI
+542 LHIASLYPSI

-584 VDFSNNFNPQK
+584 VDFSNNFDPQK
-595 VVKIIIHKDTK
+595 TTKIVIPKGTK
-606 IYWGTEIEEFNKKLS
+606 IYWGTEIDEFSNKLS

-629 YDLMKMIA
+629 YDLMKIIS
-637 QGTSVY
+637 QGTTIY
-643 KIKKEDQKKLEQIL
+643 KIKKDDQKKLEQIL
-657 EFFTIRD
+657 DFFTIRD
-664 YVKIVSN
+664 YVRIISN

>member
-1 MENYHKSKILAIL
+1 MENYHKSKILTIL

-35 FIVSAAYGLI
+35 FIVSAAYGLV

-101 YMGILYFLDRHFNTK
+101 YMGILYFLDRHFNAK

-121 FLNLNILAQLPIK
+121 LLNLNILAQLPIK

-149 FYLIRVMVTFSEQL
+149 FYLIRVVVTFSEQL

-183 PELPEGILGNLSWN
+183 PELPDFVLKNLSWS
-197 IGAIL
+197 IGSIIL
-202 LLIELI
+202 
-208 ILIEIIGAMIYLKAK
+208 LIEIIGSIFYLKVK
-223 GYLAINAH
+223 GHLRPTSH
-231 LIVGIIGFLTISE
+231 LIVGIIIFLIVNE
-244 LSMLVV
+244 ISMLVS
-250 ESNVINTSYLVLIFI
+250 ESNVLNTSYLVLIFI

-292 YNSANTI
+292 YNSAKTI

-318 INDGSRDK
+318 INDGSQDE
-326 TEEIIRRYLGNTKL
+326 TEKILRRYLGNTKL
-340 PLTYTKQ
+340 PLKYTKQ
-347 THHNYFQSIRHGL
+347 THHNYFKAIRHGL

-392 EKCDGMFIGIRAMYQ
+392 EKCDGMFVGIRAMYQ

-433 LGKNIYTNYAFWRR
+433 LGTNIYTNYAFWRR
-447 EVFETS
+447 EIFETS

-468 AQNNLGLRVANGNF
+468 AENNLGLRVVNGNF

-491 KSSLVN
+491 KVN
-497 NHLKQN
+497 LGDNPLKQN

-521 VSRIKIPA
+521 VSRINVPA
-529 YSTQATLYNLINR
+529 YSTQATLYNLISR
-542 LRIASLYPSI
+542 LHIASLYPSI
-552 FKQGQTSLKEITPL
+552 FKQGQTSLKKITPL

-584 VDFSNNFNPQK
+584 VDFSNNFDPQK
-595 VVKIIIHKDTK
+595 TAKIVIPKGTK
-606 IYWGTEIEEFNKKLS
+606 IYWGTEFDEFSNKLS

-629 YDLMKMIA
+629 YDLMKIIS
-637 QGTSVY
+637 QGTTIY
-643 KIKKEDQKKLEQIL
+643 KIKKDDQKKLEQIL

-664 YVKIVSN
+664 YVKIISN

>member
-1 MENYHKSKILAIL
+1 
-14 IGILPLIFEFSS
+14 
-26 NIWKGDNGF
+26 
-35 FIVSAAYGLI
+35 
-45 LLLLALSIP
+45 
-54 IEDLDQW
+54 
-61 FLEKTLS
+61 
-68 LLSVFLALAVVLNN
+68 
-82 LDIFPLSEIGALYQ
+82 
-96 LTIIS
+96 
-101 YMGILYFLDRHFNTK
+101 MGILYFLDRHFNAK

-121 FLNLNILAQLPIK
+121 LLNLNILAQLSIK

-149 FYLIRVMVTFSEQL
+149 FYLIRVVVTFSEQL

-183 PELPEGILGNLSWN
+183 PELPDFVLKNLSWS
-197 IGAIL
+197 IGSIIL
-202 LLIELI
+202 
-208 ILIEIIGAMIYLKAK
+208 LIEIIGSIFYLKVK
-223 GYLAINAH
+223 GHLRPTSH
-231 LIVGIIGFLTISE
+231 LIVGIIIFLIINE
-244 LSMLVV
+244 ISMLVA
-250 ESNVINTSYLVLIFI
+250 ESNVLNTSYLVLIFI

-292 YNSANTI
+292 YNSAKTI

-318 INDGSRDK
+318 INDGSQDE
-326 TEEIIRRYLGNTKL
+326 TEEILRRYLGNTKL
-340 PLTYTKQ
+340 SLKYTKQ
-347 THHNYFQSIRHGL
+347 THHNYFKAIRHGL

-392 EKCDGMFIGIRAMYQ
+392 EKCDGMFVGIRAMYQ

-447 EVFETS
+447 EIFETS
-453 VYENYLINGMPAWYN
+453 VYENYLINGMPVWYN
-468 AQNNLGLRVANGNF
+468 AENNLGLRVVNGNF

-491 KSSLVN
+491 KVN
-497 NHLKQN
+497 LGDNSLKQN

-521 VSRIKIPA
+521 VSRINVPA

-542 LRIASLYPSI
+542 LHIVSLYPSI

-584 VDFSNNFNPQK
+584 VDFSNNFDPQK
-595 VVKIIIHKDTK
+595 TTKIVIPKGTK
-606 IYWGTEIEEFNKKLS
+606 IYWGTEIDEFSNKLS

-629 YDLMKMIA
+629 YDLMKIIS
-637 QGTSVY
+637 QGTTIY
-643 KIKKEDQKKLEQIL
+643 KIKKDDQKKLEQIL
-657 EFFTIRD
+657 DFFTIRD
-664 YVKIVSN
+664 YVRIISN

>member
-45 LLLLALSIP
+45 LLLLALSVP
-54 IEDLDQW
+54 LEDLDQW

-68 LLSVFLALAVVLNN
+68 LLSVFLALAMVLNN

-101 YMGILYFLDRHFNTK
+101 YMGILYFLDRHFNAK

-121 FLNLNILAQLPIK
+121 LLNLNILAQLSIK

-149 FYLIRVMVTFSEQL
+149 FYLIRVVVTFSEQL

-197 IGAIL
+197 IGAIIL
-202 LLIELI
+202 
-208 ILIEIIGAMIYLKAK
+208 LIEIIGSIFYLKVK
-223 GYLAINAH
+223 GHLRPTSH
-231 LIVGIIGFLTISE
+231 LIVGIIIFLIINE
-244 LSMLVV
+244 ISMLVV
-250 ESNVINTSYLVLIFI
+250 ESNVLNTSYLVLIFI

-292 YNSANTI
+292 YNSAKTI

-318 INDGSRDK
+318 INDGSQDE
-326 TEEIIRRYLGNTKL
+326 TEEILRRYLGNTKL
-340 PLTYTKQ
+340 PLKYTKQ
-347 THHNYFQSIRHGL
+347 THHNYFKAIRHGL

-392 EKCDGMFIGIRAMYQ
+392 EKCDGMFVGIRAMYQ

-447 EVFETS
+447 EIFETS
-453 VYENYLINGMPAWYN
+453 VYENYLINGMPVWYN
-468 AQNNLGLRVANGNF
+468 AENNLGLRVVNGNF

-491 KSSLVN
+491 KVN
-497 NHLKQN
+497 LGDNSLKQN

-521 VSRIKIPA
+521 VSRINVPA

-542 LRIASLYPSI
+542 LHIASLYPSI

-584 VDFSNNFNPQK
+584 VDFSNNFDPQK
-595 VVKIIIHKDTK
+595 TAKIVIPKGTK
-606 IYWGTEIEEFNKKLS
+606 IYWGTEIDEFSNKLS

-629 YDLMKMIA
+629 YNLMKIIS
-637 QGTSVY
+637 QGTTIY
-643 KIKKEDQKKLEQIL
+643 KIKKDDQKKLEQIL
-657 EFFTIRD
+657 DFFTIRD
-664 YVKIVSN
+664 YVRIISN

>member
-101 YMGILYFLDRHFNTK
+101 YMGILYFLDRHFNAK

-121 FLNLNILAQLPIK
+121 LLNLNILAQLPIK

-149 FYLIRVMVTFSEQL
+149 FYLIRVVVTFSEQL

-183 PELPEGILGNLSWN
+183 PELPDFVLKNLSWS
-197 IGAIL
+197 IGSIIL
-202 LLIELI
+202 
-208 ILIEIIGAMIYLKAK
+208 LIEIIGSIFYLKVK
-223 GYLAINAH
+223 GHLIPTSH
-231 LIVGIIGFLTISE
+231 LIVGIIIFLIINE
-244 LSMLVV
+244 ISMLVA
-250 ESNVINTSYLVLIFI
+250 ESNVLNTSYLVLIFI

-292 YNSANTI
+292 YNSAKTI

-318 INDGSRDK
+318 INDGSQDK
-326 TEEIIRRYLGNTKL
+326 TEKILRRYLGNTKL
-340 PLTYTKQ
+340 PLKYTKQ
-347 THHNYFQSIRHGL
+347 THHNYFKAIRHGL

-392 EKCDGMFIGIRAMYQ
+392 EKCDGMFVGIRAMYQ

-433 LGKNIYTNYAFWRR
+433 LGTNIYTNYAFWRR
-447 EVFETS
+447 EIFETS

-468 AQNNLGLRVANGNF
+468 AENNLGLRVVNGNF

-491 KSSLVN
+491 KVN
-497 NHLKQN
+497 LGDNPLKQN

-521 VSRIKIPA
+521 VSRINVPA
-529 YSTQATLYNLINR
+529 YSTQATLYNLISR
-542 LRIASLYPSI
+542 LHIASLYPSI
-552 FKQGQTSLKEITPL
+552 FKQGQTSLKKITPL

-584 VDFSNNFNPQK
+584 VDFSNNFDPQK
-595 VVKIIIHKDTK
+595 TAKIVIPKGTK
-606 IYWGTEIEEFNKKLS
+606 IYWGTEIDEFSNKLS

-629 YDLMKMIA
+629 YDLMKIIS
-637 QGTSVY
+637 QGTTIY
-643 KIKKEDQKKLEQIL
+643 KIKKDDQKKLEQIL

-664 YVKIVSN
+664 YVKIISTQIAIIN

>member
-1 MENYHKSKILAIL
+1 MENYHKSNILAIL

-101 YMGILYFLDRHFNTK
+101 YMGILYFLDRHFNAK

-121 FLNLNILAQLPIK
+121 LLNLNILAQLPIK

-149 FYLIRVMVTFSEQL
+149 FYLIRVVVTFSEQL

-183 PELPEGILGNLSWN
+183 PELPDFVLKNLSWS
-197 IGAIL
+197 IGSIIL
-202 LLIELI
+202 
-208 ILIEIIGAMIYLKAK
+208 LIEIIGSIFYLKVK
-223 GYLAINAH
+223 DHLRPTSH
-231 LIVGIIGFLTISE
+231 LIVGIIIFLIINE
-244 LSMLVV
+244 ISMLVA
-250 ESNVINTSYLVLIFI
+250 ESNVLNTSYLVLIFI

-292 YNSANTI
+292 YNSAKTI

-318 INDGSRDK
+318 INDGSQDE
-326 TEEIIRRYLGNTKL
+326 TEEILRRYLGNTKL
-340 PLTYTKQ
+340 PLKYTKQ
-347 THHNYFQSIRHGL
+347 THHNYFKAIRHGL

-365 EIIFVLDADKILFNQ
+365 EIIFVLDAGKILFNQ

-392 EKCDGMFIGIRAMYQ
+392 EKCDGMFVGIRAMYQ

-433 LGKNIYTNYAFWRR
+433 FGTNIYTNYAFWRR
-447 EVFETS
+447 EIFETS

-468 AQNNLGLRVANGNF
+468 AENNLGLRVVNGNF

-491 KSSLVN
+491 KVN
-497 NHLKQN
+497 LGDNPLKQN

-521 VSRIKIPA
+521 VSRINVPA

-542 LRIASLYPSI
+542 LHIASLYPSI

-595 VVKIIIHKDTK
+595 TAKIVIPKGTK
-606 IYWGTEIEEFNKKLS
+606 IYWGTGIDEFSNKLS
-621 KNMLDQFY
+621 KNTLEQFY
-629 YDLMKMIA
+629 YDLIKIIS
-637 QGTSVY
+637 QGTTIY
-643 KIKKEDQKKLEQIL
+643 KIKKDDQKKLEQIL

-664 YVKIVSN
+664 YVKIISN

>member
-54 IEDLDQW
+54 LEDLDQW

-101 YMGILYFLDRHFNTK
+101 YMGILYFLDRHFNAK

-121 FLNLNILAQLPIK
+121 LLNLNILAQLSIK

-149 FYLIRVMVTFSEQL
+149 FYLIRVVVTFSEQL

-183 PELPEGILGNLSWN
+183 PELPDFVLKNLSWS
-197 IGAIL
+197 IGSIIL
-202 LLIELI
+202 
-208 ILIEIIGAMIYLKAK
+208 LIEIIGSIFYLKVK
-223 GYLAINAH
+223 GHLRPTSH
-231 LIVGIIGFLTISE
+231 LIVGIIIFLIINE
-244 LSMLVV
+244 ISMLVA
-250 ESNVINTSYLVLIFI
+250 ESNVLNTSYLVLIFI

-292 YNSANTI
+292 YNSAKTI

-318 INDGSRDK
+318 INDGSQDE
-326 TEEIIRRYLGNTKL
+326 TEEILRRYLGNTKL
-340 PLTYTKQ
+340 SLKYTKQ
-347 THHNYFQSIRHGL
+347 THHNYFKAIRHGL

-392 EKCDGMFIGIRAMYQ
+392 EKCDGMFVGIRAMYQ

-447 EVFETS
+447 EIFETS
-453 VYENYLINGMPAWYN
+453 VYENYLINGMPVWYN
-468 AQNNLGLRVANGNF
+468 AENNLGLRVVNGNF

-491 KSSLVN
+491 KVN
-497 NHLKQN
+497 LGDNSLKQN

-521 VSRIKIPA
+521 VSRINVPA

-542 LRIASLYPSI
+542 LHIASLYPSI

-584 VDFSNNFNPQK
+584 VDFSNNFDPQK
-595 VVKIIIHKDTK
+595 TAKLVIPEGTK
-606 IYWGTEIEEFNKKLS
+606 IYWGTEIDEFSNKLS
-621 KNMLDQFY
+621 KNTLDQFY
-629 YDLMKMIA
+629 YDFMKIIG
-637 QGTSVY
+637 QGTTIY
-643 KIKKEDQKKLEQIL
+643 EIKKDDQKKLEQIL
-657 EFFTIRD
+657 DFFTIRD
-664 YVKIVSN
+664 YVRIISN

>member
-35 FIVSAAYGLI
+35 FIVSAAYGLV

-82 LDIFPLSEIGALYQ
+82 LYIFPLSEIGALYQ

-101 YMGILYFLDRHFNTK
+101 YMGILYFLDRHFNAK

-121 FLNLNILAQLPIK
+121 LLNLNILAQLPIK

-149 FYLIRVMVTFSEQL
+149 FYLIRVVVTFSEQL

-183 PELPEGILGNLSWN
+183 PELPDFVLKNLSWS
-197 IGAIL
+197 IGSIIL
-202 LLIELI
+202 
-208 ILIEIIGAMIYLKAK
+208 LIEIIGSIFYLKVK
-223 GYLAINAH
+223 GHLRPTSH
-231 LIVGIIGFLTISE
+231 LIVGIIIFLIVNE
-244 LSMLVV
+244 ISMLVA
-250 ESNVINTSYLVLIFI
+250 ESNVLNTSYLVLIFI

-292 YNSANTI
+292 YNSAKTI

-318 INDGSRDK
+318 INDGSQDE
-326 TEEIIRRYLGNTKL
+326 TEKILRRYLGNTKL
-340 PLTYTKQ
+340 PLKYTKQ
-347 THHNYFQSIRHGL
+347 THHNYFKAIRHGL

-392 EKCDGMFIGIRAMYQ
+392 EKCDGMFVGIRAMYQ

-433 LGKNIYTNYAFWRR
+433 LGTNIYTNYAFWRR
-447 EVFETS
+447 EIFETS

-468 AQNNLGLRVANGNF
+468 AENNLGLRVVNGNF

-491 KSSLVN
+491 KVN
-497 NHLKQN
+497 LGDNPLKQN

-521 VSRIKIPA
+521 VSRINVPA

-542 LRIASLYPSI
+542 LHIASLYPSI

-584 VDFSNNFNPQK
+584 VDFSNNFDPQK
-595 VVKIIIHKDTK
+595 TAKIVIPKGTK
-606 IYWGTEIEEFNKKLS
+606 IYWGTGIDEFSNKLS

-629 YDLMKMIA
+629 YDLMKIIS
-637 QGTSVY
+637 QGTTIY
-643 KIKKEDQKKLEQIL
+643 KIKKDDQKKLEQIL

-664 YVKIVSN
+664 YVKIISN

>member
-54 IEDLDQW
+54 LEDLDQW

-101 YMGILYFLDRHFNTK
+101 YMGILYFLDRHFNAK

-121 FLNLNILAQLPIK
+121 LLNLNILAQLPIK
-134 AGTLLILIISVLTFV
+134 AGTLLILIISVLIFV
-149 FYLIRVMVTFSEQL
+149 FYLIRVVVTFSEQL

-183 PELPEGILGNLSWN
+183 PELPDFVLKNLSWS
-197 IGAIL
+197 IGSIIL
-202 LLIELI
+202 
-208 ILIEIIGAMIYLKAK
+208 LIEIIGSIFYLKVK
-223 GYLAINAH
+223 GHLRPTSH
-231 LIVGIIGFLTISE
+231 LIVGIIIFLIINE
-244 LSMLVV
+244 ISMLVA
-250 ESNVINTSYLVLIFI
+250 ESNVLNTSYLVLIFI

-292 YNSANTI
+292 YNSAKTI

-318 INDGSRDK
+318 INDGSQDE
-326 TEEIIRRYLGNTKL
+326 TEEILRRYLGNTKL
-340 PLTYTKQ
+340 PLKYTKQ
-347 THHNYFQSIRHGL
+347 THHNYFKAIRHGL

-392 EKCDGMFIGIRAMYQ
+392 EKCDGMFVGIRAMYQ

-447 EVFETS
+447 ETFETS
-453 VYENYLINGMPAWYN
+453 VYENYLINGMPVWYN
-468 AQNNLGLRVANGNF
+468 AENNLGLRVVNGNF

-491 KSSLVN
+491 KVN
-497 NHLKQN
+497 LGDNSLKQN

-521 VSRIKIPA
+521 VSRINVPA

-542 LRIASLYPSI
+542 LHIASLYPSI

-584 VDFSNNFNPQK
+584 VDFSNNFDPQK
-595 VVKIIIHKDTK
+595 TAKIVIPKGTK
-606 IYWGTEIEEFNKKLS
+606 IYWGTEIDEFSNKLS

-629 YDLMKMIA
+629 YDLMKIIS
-637 QGTSVY
+637 QGTTIY
-643 KIKKEDQKKLEQIL
+643 KIKKDDQKKLEQIL

-664 YVKIVSN
+664 YVKIISN

>member
-35 FIVSAAYGLI
+35 FIVSAAYGLV

-101 YMGILYFLDRHFNTK
+101 YMGILYFLDRHFNAK

-121 FLNLNILAQLPIK
+121 LLNLNILAQLPIK

-149 FYLIRVMVTFSEQL
+149 FYLIRVVVTFSEQL

-183 PELPEGILGNLSWN
+183 PELPDFVLKNLSWS
-197 IGAIL
+197 IGSIIL
-202 LLIELI
+202 
-208 ILIEIIGAMIYLKAK
+208 LIEIIGSIFYLKVK
-223 GYLAINAH
+223 GHLRPTSH
-231 LIVGIIGFLTISE
+231 LIVGIIIFLIINE
-244 LSMLVV
+244 ISMLVA
-250 ESNVINTSYLVLIFI
+250 ESNVLNTSYLVLIFI

-292 YNSANTI
+292 YNSAKTI

-318 INDGSRDK
+318 INDGSQDE
-326 TEEIIRRYLGNTKL
+326 TETILRRYLGNTKL
-340 PLTYTKQ
+340 PLKYTKQ
-347 THHNYFQSIRHGL
+347 THHNYFKAIRHGL

-392 EKCDGMFIGIRAMYQ
+392 EKCDGMFVGIRAMYQ

-433 LGKNIYTNYAFWRR
+433 LGTNIYTNYAFWRR
-447 EVFETS
+447 EIFETS

-468 AQNNLGLRVANGNF
+468 AENNLGLRVVNGNF

-491 KSSLVN
+491 KVN
-497 NHLKQN
+497 LGDNPLKQN

-521 VSRIKIPA
+521 VSRINVPA

-542 LRIASLYPSI
+542 LHIASLYPSI
-552 FKQGQTSLKEITPL
+552 FKQGQTSLKKITPL

-584 VDFSNNFNPQK
+584 VDFSNNFDPQK
-595 VVKIIIHKDTK
+595 TAKIVIPKGTK
-606 IYWGTEIEEFNKKLS
+606 IYWGTGIDEFSNKLS

-629 YDLMKMIA
+629 YDLMKIIS
-637 QGTSVY
+637 QGTTIY
-643 KIKKEDQKKLEQIL
+643 KIKKDDQKKLEQIL

-664 YVKIVSN
+664 YVKIISN

>member
-54 IEDLDQW
+54 LEDLDQW

-101 YMGILYFLDRHFNTK
+101 YMGILYFLDRHFNAK

-121 FLNLNILAQLPIK
+121 LLNLNILAQLSIK

-149 FYLIRVMVTFSEQL
+149 FYLIRVVVTFSEQL

-183 PELPEGILGNLSWN
+183 PELPDFVLKNLSWS
-197 IGAIL
+197 IGSIIL
-202 LLIELI
+202 
-208 ILIEIIGAMIYLKAK
+208 LIEIIGSIFYLKVK
-223 GYLAINAH
+223 GHLRPTSH
-231 LIVGIIGFLTISE
+231 LIVGIIIFLIINE
-244 LSMLVV
+244 ISMLVA
-250 ESNVINTSYLVLIFI
+250 ESNVLNTSYLVLIFI

-292 YNSANTI
+292 YNSAKTI

-318 INDGSRDK
+318 INDGSQDE
-326 TEEIIRRYLGNTKL
+326 TEEILRRYLGNTKL
-340 PLTYTKQ
+340 SLKYTKQ
-347 THHNYFQSIRHGL
+347 THHNYFKAIRHGL

-392 EKCDGMFIGIRAMYQ
+392 EKCDGMFVGIRAMYQ

-447 EVFETS
+447 EIFETS
-453 VYENYLINGMPAWYN
+453 VYENYLINGMPVWYN
-468 AQNNLGLRVANGNF
+468 AENNLGLRVVNGNF

-491 KSSLVN
+491 KANLGDN
-497 NHLKQN
+497 PLKQN

-521 VSRIKIPA
+521 VSRINVPA
-529 YSTQATLYNLINR
+529 YSTQATLYDLINR
-542 LRIASLYPSI
+542 LHIASLYPSI

-566 VVKNI
+566 VTKNI
-571 KDSELDNVYLKTI
+571 KNSELNNIYLKTI
-584 VDFSNNFNPQK
+584 ADFSNNFDPQK
-595 VVKIIIHKDTK
+595 TAKIAIPKGTK
-606 IYWGTEIEEFNKKLS
+606 IYWGTEIEEFSKKLS
-621 KNMLDQFY
+621 KNTLDQFY
-629 YDLMKMIA
+629 YDFMKIIG
-637 QGTSVY
+637 QGTTIY
-643 KIKKEDQKKLEQIL
+643 EIKKDDQKKLEQIL

-664 YVKIVSN
+664 YVKIISN

>member
-101 YMGILYFLDRHFNTK
+101 YMGILYFLDRHFNAK

-121 FLNLNILAQLPIK
+121 LLNLNILAQLPIK

-149 FYLIRVMVTFSEQL
+149 FYLIRVVVTFSEQL

-183 PELPEGILGNLSWN
+183 PELPDFVLKNLSWS
-197 IGAIL
+197 IGSIIL
-202 LLIELI
+202 
-208 ILIEIIGAMIYLKAK
+208 LIEIIGSIFYLKVK
-223 GYLAINAH
+223 GHLRPTSH
-231 LIVGIIGFLTISE
+231 LIVGIIIFLIVNE
-244 LSMLVV
+244 ISMLVA
-250 ESNVINTSYLVLIFI
+250 ESNVLNTSYLVLIFI

-292 YNSANTI
+292 YNSAKTI

-318 INDGSRDK
+318 INDGSQDE
-326 TEEIIRRYLGNTKL
+326 TETILRRYLGNTKL
-340 PLTYTKQ
+340 PLKYTKQ
-347 THHNYFQSIRHGL
+347 THHNYFKAIRHGL

-392 EKCDGMFIGIRAMYQ
+392 EKCDGMFVGIRAMYQ

-433 LGKNIYTNYAFWRR
+433 LGTNIYTNYAFWRR
-447 EVFETS
+447 EIFETS
-453 VYENYLINGMPAWYN
+453 VYKNYLINGMPAWYN
-468 AQNNLGLRVANGNF
+468 AENNLGLRVVNGNF

-491 KSSLVN
+491 KVN
-497 NHLKQN
+497 LGDNPLKQN

-521 VSRIKIPA
+521 VSRINVPA
-529 YSTQATLYNLINR
+529 YSTQATLYNLISR
-542 LRIASLYPSI
+542 LHIASLYPSI

-584 VDFSNNFNPQK
+584 VDFSNNFDPQK
-595 VVKIIIHKDTK
+595 TAKIVIPKGTK
-606 IYWGTEIEEFNKKLS
+606 IYWGTEIDEFSNKLS

-629 YDLMKMIA
+629 YDLMKIIS
-637 QGTSVY
+637 QGTTIY
-643 KIKKEDQKKLEQIL
+643 KIKKDDQKKLEQIL

-664 YVKIVSN
+664 YVKIISN

>member
-101 YMGILYFLDRHFNTK
+101 YMGILYFLDRHFNAK

-121 FLNLNILAQLPIK
+121 LLNLNILAQLPIK

-149 FYLIRVMVTFSEQL
+149 FYLIRVVVTFSEQL

-183 PELPEGILGNLSWN
+183 PELPDFVLKNLSWS
-197 IGAIL
+197 IGSIIL
-202 LLIELI
+202 
-208 ILIEIIGAMIYLKAK
+208 LIEIIGSISYLKVK
-223 GYLAINAH
+223 GHLRPTSH
-231 LIVGIIGFLTISE
+231 LIVGIIIFLIINE
-244 LSMLVV
+244 ISMLVA
-250 ESNVINTSYLVLIFI
+250 ESNVLNTSYLVLIFI

-292 YNSANTI
+292 YNSAKTI

-318 INDGSRDK
+318 INDGSQDE
-326 TEEIIRRYLGNTKL
+326 TEEILRRYLGNTKL
-340 PLTYTKQ
+340 PLKYTKQ
-347 THHNYFQSIRHGL
+347 THHNYFKAIRHGL

-392 EKCDGMFIGIRAMYQ
+392 EKCDGMFVGIRAMYQ

-433 LGKNIYTNYAFWRR
+433 LGTNIYTNYAFWRR
-447 EVFETS
+447 EIFETS

-468 AQNNLGLRVANGNF
+468 AENNLGLRVVNGNF

-491 KSSLVN
+491 KVN
-497 NHLKQN
+497 LGDNPLKQN

-521 VSRIKIPA
+521 VSRINVPA
-529 YSTQATLYNLINR
+529 YSTQATLYNLISR
-542 LRIASLYPSI
+542 LHIASLYPSI
-552 FKQGQTSLKEITPL
+552 FKQGQTSLKKITPL

-584 VDFSNNFNPQK
+584 VDFSNNFDPQK
-595 VVKIIIHKDTK
+595 TAKIVIPKGTK
-606 IYWGTEIEEFNKKLS
+606 IYWGTEIDEFSNKLS

-629 YDLMKMIA
+629 YDLMKIIS
-637 QGTSVY
+637 QGTTIY
-643 KIKKEDQKKLEQIL
+643 KIKKDDQKKLEQIL

-664 YVKIVSN
+664 YVKIISN

>member
-101 YMGILYFLDRHFNTK
+101 YMGILYFLDRHFNAK

-121 FLNLNILAQLPIK
+121 LLNLNILAQLPIK

-149 FYLIRVMVTFSEQL
+149 FYLIRVVVTFSEQL

-183 PELPEGILGNLSWN
+183 PELPDFVLKNLSWS
-197 IGAIL
+197 IGSIIL
-202 LLIELI
+202 
-208 ILIEIIGAMIYLKAK
+208 LIEIIGSIFYLKVK
-223 GYLAINAH
+223 GHLIPTSH
-231 LIVGIIGFLTISE
+231 LIVGIIIFLIINE
-244 LSMLVV
+244 ISMLVA
-250 ESNVINTSYLVLIFI
+250 ESNVLNTSYLVIIFI

-292 YNSANTI
+292 YNSAKTI

-318 INDGSRDK
+318 INDGSQDE
-326 TEEIIRRYLGNTKL
+326 TEKILRRYLGNTKL
-340 PLTYTKQ
+340 PLKYTKQ
-347 THHNYFQSIRHGL
+347 THHNYFKAIRHGL

-392 EKCDGMFIGIRAMYQ
+392 EKCDGMFVGIRAMYQ

-433 LGKNIYTNYAFWRR
+433 LGTNIYTNYAFWRR
-447 EVFETS
+447 EIFETS

-468 AQNNLGLRVANGNF
+468 AENNLGLRVVNGNF

-491 KSSLVN
+491 KVN
-497 NHLKQN
+497 LGDNPLKQN

-521 VSRIKIPA
+521 VSRINVPA

-542 LRIASLYPSI
+542 LHIASLYPSI

-584 VDFSNNFNPQK
+584 VDFSNNFDPQK
-595 VVKIIIHKDTK
+595 TAKIVIPKGTK
-606 IYWGTEIEEFNKKLS
+606 IYWGTEFDEFSNKLS

-629 YDLMKMIA
+629 YDLMKIIS
-637 QGTSVY
+637 QGTTIY
-643 KIKKEDQKKLEQIL
+643 KIKKDDQKKLEQIL

-664 YVKIVSN
+664 YVKIISN

>member
-35 FIVSAAYGLI
+35 FIVSAAYGLV

-101 YMGILYFLDRHFNTK
+101 YMGILYFLDRHFNAK

-121 FLNLNILAQLPIK
+121 LLNLNILAQLPIK

-149 FYLIRVMVTFSEQL
+149 FYLIRVVVTFSEQL

-183 PELPEGILGNLSWN
+183 PELPDFVLKNLSWS
-197 IGAIL
+197 IGSIIL
-202 LLIELI
+202 
-208 ILIEIIGAMIYLKAK
+208 LIEIIGSIFYLKVK
-223 GYLAINAH
+223 GHLIPTSH
-231 LIVGIIGFLTISE
+231 LIVGIIIFLIVNE
-244 LSMLVV
+244 ISMLVA
-250 ESNVINTSYLVLIFI
+250 ESNVLNTSYLVLIFI

-292 YNSANTI
+292 YNSAKTI

-318 INDGSRDK
+318 INDGSQDE
-326 TEEIIRRYLGNTKL
+326 TEKILRRYLGNTKL
-340 PLTYTKQ
+340 PLKYTKQ
-347 THHNYFQSIRHGL
+347 THHNYFKAIRHGL

-380 NVFYRAVSTILG
+380 NVFYRAVNTILG
-392 EKCDGMFIGIRAMYQ
+392 EKCDGMFVGIRAMYQ

-433 LGKNIYTNYAFWRR
+433 LGTNIYTNYAFWRR
-447 EVFETS
+447 EIFETS
-453 VYENYLINGMPAWYN
+453 VYKNYLINGMPAWYN
-468 AQNNLGLRVANGNF
+468 AENNLGLRVVNGNF

-491 KSSLVN
+491 KVN
-497 NHLKQN
+497 LGDNPLKQN

-521 VSRIKIPA
+521 VSRINVPA
-529 YSTQATLYNLINR
+529 YSTQATLYNLISR
-542 LRIASLYPSI
+542 LHIASLYPSI
-552 FKQGQTSLKEITPL
+552 FKQGQTSLKKITPL

-584 VDFSNNFNPQK
+584 VDFSNNFDPQK
-595 VVKIIIHKDTK
+595 TAKIVIPKGTK
-606 IYWGTEIEEFNKKLS
+606 IYWGTEIDEFSNKLS

-629 YDLMKMIA
+629 YDLMKIIS
-637 QGTSVY
+637 QGTTIY
-643 KIKKEDQKKLEQIL
+643 KIKKDDQKKLEQIL

-664 YVKIVSN
+664 YVKIISN

>member
-35 FIVSAAYGLI
+35 FIVSAAYGLV

-101 YMGILYFLDRHFNTK
+101 YMGILYFLDRHFNAK

-121 FLNLNILAQLPIK
+121 LLNLNILAQLPIK

-149 FYLIRVMVTFSEQL
+149 FYLIRVVVTFSEQL

-183 PELPEGILGNLSWN
+183 PELPDFVLKNLSWS
-197 IGAIL
+197 IGSIIL
-202 LLIELI
+202 
-208 ILIEIIGAMIYLKAK
+208 LIEIIGSIFYLKVK
-223 GYLAINAH
+223 GHLRPTSH
-231 LIVGIIGFLTISE
+231 LIVGIIIFLIVNE
-244 LSMLVV
+244 ISMLVS
-250 ESNVINTSYLVLIFI
+250 ESNVLNTSYLVLIFI

-292 YNSANTI
+292 YNSAKTI

-318 INDGSRDK
+318 INDGSQDE
-326 TEEIIRRYLGNTKL
+326 TEKILRRYLGNTKL
-340 PLTYTKQ
+340 PLKYTKQ
-347 THHNYFQSIRHGL
+347 THHNYFKAIRHGL

-380 NVFYRAVSTILG
+380 NVFYRAISTILG
-392 EKCDGMFIGIRAMYQ
+392 EKCDGMFVGIRAMYQ

-433 LGKNIYTNYAFWRR
+433 LGTNIYTNYAFWRR
-447 EVFETS
+447 EIFETS

-468 AQNNLGLRVANGNF
+468 AENNLGLRVVNGNF

-491 KSSLVN
+491 KVN
-497 NHLKQN
+497 LGDNPLKQN

-521 VSRIKIPA
+521 VSRINVPA
-529 YSTQATLYNLINR
+529 YSTQATLYNLISR
-542 LRIASLYPSI
+542 LHIASLYPSI
-552 FKQGQTSLKEITPL
+552 FKQGQTSLKKITPL

-584 VDFSNNFNPQK
+584 VDFSNNFDPQK
-595 VVKIIIHKDTK
+595 TAKIVIPKGTK
-606 IYWGTEIEEFNKKLS
+606 IYWGTEIDEFSNKLS

-629 YDLMKMIA
+629 YDLMKIIS
-637 QGTSVY
+637 QGTTIY
-643 KIKKEDQKKLEQIL
+643 KIKKDDQKKLEQIL

-664 YVKIVSN
+664 YVKIISN

>member
-54 IEDLDQW
+54 LEDLDQW

-101 YMGILYFLDRHFNTK
+101 YMGILYFLDRHFNAK

-121 FLNLNILAQLPIK
+121 LLKLNILAQLPIK

-149 FYLIRVMVTFSEQL
+149 FYLIRVVVTFSEQL

-183 PELPEGILGNLSWN
+183 PEVPDFVFKNLSWS
-197 IGAIL
+197 IGSVIL
-202 LLIELI
+202 
-208 ILIEIIGAMIYLKAK
+208 LIEIIGSIFYLKVK
-223 GYLAINAH
+223 GHLRPTSH
-231 LIVGIIGFLTISE
+231 LIVGIIIFLIINE
-244 LSMLVV
+244 ISMLVA
-250 ESNVINTSYLVLIFI
+250 ESNVLNTSYLVLIFI

-292 YNSANTI
+292 YNSAKTI

-318 INDGSRDK
+318 INDGSQDE
-326 TEEIIRRYLGNTKL
+326 TEEILRRYLGNTKL
-340 PLTYTKQ
+340 PLKYTKQ
-347 THHNYFQSIRHGL
+347 THHNYFKAIRHGL

-392 EKCDGMFIGIRAMYQ
+392 EKCDGMFVGIRAMYQ

-447 EVFETS
+447 EIFETS
-453 VYENYLINGMPAWYN
+453 VYENYLINGMPVWYN
-468 AQNNLGLRVANGNF
+468 AENNLGLRVVNGNF

-491 KSSLVN
+491 KANLGDN
-497 NHLKQN
+497 PLKQN

-521 VSRIKIPA
+521 VSRINVPA
-529 YSTQATLYNLINR
+529 YSTQATLYDLINR
-542 LRIASLYPSI
+542 LHIASLYPSI

-566 VVKNI
+566 VTKNI
-571 KDSELDNVYLKTI
+571 KNSELNNIYLKTI
-584 VDFSNNFNPQK
+584 ADFSNNFDPQK
-595 VVKIIIHKDTK
+595 TTKIVIPKGTK
-606 IYWGTEIEEFNKKLS
+606 IYWGTEIDEFSNKLS
-621 KNMLDQFY
+621 KNMLD
-629 YDLMKMIA
+629 
-637 QGTSVY
+637 
-643 KIKKEDQKKLEQIL
+643 
-657 EFFTIRD
+657 
-664 YVKIVSN
+664 

>member
-26 NIWKGDNGF
+26 NIWKDDNGF
-35 FIVSAAYGLI
+35 FIVSAAYGLVLI
-45 LLLLALSIP
+45 LLALSIP

-101 YMGILYFLDRHFNTK
+101 YMGILYFLDRHFNAK

-121 FLNLNILAQLPIK
+121 LLNLNILAQLPIK
-134 AGTLLILIISVLTFV
+134 AGTLLILIISVLIFV
-149 FYLIRVMVTFSEQL
+149 FYLIRVVVTFSEQL

-183 PELPEGILGNLSWN
+183 PELPDFVLKNLSWS
-197 IGAIL
+197 IGSIIL
-202 LLIELI
+202 
-208 ILIEIIGAMIYLKAK
+208 LIEIIGSISYLKVK
-223 GYLAINAH
+223 GHLRPTSH
-231 LIVGIIGFLTISE
+231 LIVGIIIFLIINE
-244 LSMLVV
+244 ISMLVA
-250 ESNVINTSYLVLIFI
+250 ESNVLNTSYLVLIFI

-292 YNSANTI
+292 YNSAKTI

-318 INDGSRDK
+318 INDGSQDE
-326 TEEIIRRYLGNTKL
+326 TEKILRRYLGNTKL
-340 PLTYTKQ
+340 PLKYTKQ
-347 THHNYFQSIRHGL
+347 THHNYFKAIRHGL

-365 EIIFVLDADKILFNQ
+365 EIIFVLDAGKILFNQ

-392 EKCDGMFIGIRAMYQ
+392 EKCDGMFVGIRAMYQ

-433 LGKNIYTNYAFWRR
+433 LGTNIYTNYAFWRR
-447 EVFETS
+447 EIFETS

-468 AQNNLGLRVANGNF
+468 AENNLGLRVVNGNF

-491 KSSLVN
+491 KVN
-497 NHLKQN
+497 LGDNPLKQN

-521 VSRIKIPA
+521 VSRINVPA

-542 LRIASLYPSI
+542 LHIASLYPSI
-552 FKQGQTSLKEITPL
+552 FKQGQTSLKKITPL

-584 VDFSNNFNPQK
+584 VDFSNNFDPQK
-595 VVKIIIHKDTK
+595 TAKIVIPKGTK
-606 IYWGTEIEEFNKKLS
+606 IYWGTEFDEFSNKLS
-621 KNMLDQFY
+621 KNTLEQFY
-629 YDLMKMIA
+629 YDLMKIIS
-637 QGTSVY
+637 QGTTIY
-643 KIKKEDQKKLEQIL
+643 KIKKDDQKKLEQIL

-664 YVKIVSN
+664 YVKIISN

>member
-54 IEDLDQW
+54 LEDLDQW

-101 YMGILYFLDRHFNTK
+101 YMGILYFLDRHFNAK

-121 FLNLNILAQLPIK
+121 LLNLNILAQLSIK

-149 FYLIRVMVTFSEQL
+149 FYLIRVVVTFSEQL

-183 PELPEGILGNLSWN
+183 PELPDFVLKNLSWS
-197 IGAIL
+197 IGSIIL
-202 LLIELI
+202 
-208 ILIEIIGAMIYLKAK
+208 LIEIIGSIFYLKVK
-223 GYLAINAH
+223 GHLRPTSH
-231 LIVGIIGFLTISE
+231 LIVGIIIFLIINE
-244 LSMLVV
+244 ISMLVA
-250 ESNVINTSYLVLIFI
+250 ESNVLNTSYLVLIFI

-281 KQVKISVLIPA
+281 KQVKISVLIPT
-292 YNSANTI
+292 YNSAKTI

-318 INDGSRDK
+318 INDGSQDE
-326 TEEIIRRYLGNTKL
+326 TEEILRRYLGNTKL
-340 PLTYTKQ
+340 PLKYTKQ
-347 THHNYFQSIRHGL
+347 THHNYFKAIRHGL

-392 EKCDGMFIGIRAMYQ
+392 EKCDGMFVGIRAMYQ

-447 EVFETS
+447 EIFETS
-453 VYENYLINGMPAWYN
+453 VYENYLINGMPVWYN
-468 AQNNLGLRVANGNF
+468 AENNLGLRVVNGNF

-491 KSSLVN
+491 KVN
-497 NHLKQN
+497 LGDNSLKQN

-521 VSRIKIPA
+521 VSRINVPA

-542 LRIASLYPSI
+542 LHIASLYPSI

-571 KDSELDNVYLKTI
+571 KDSEWDNVYLKTI
-584 VDFSNNFNPQK
+584 VDFSNNFDPQK
-595 VVKIIIHKDTK
+595 TAKIVIPKGTK
-606 IYWGTEIEEFNKKLS
+606 IYWGTEIDEFSNKLS

-629 YDLMKMIA
+629 YNLMKIIS
-637 QGTSVY
+637 QGTTIY
-643 KIKKEDQKKLEQIL
+643 KIKKDDQKKLEQIL
-657 EFFTIRD
+657 DFFTIRD
-664 YVKIVSN
+664 YVRIISN

>member
-35 FIVSAAYGLI
+35 FIVSAAYGLV

-101 YMGILYFLDRHFNTK
+101 YMGILYFLDRHFNAK

-121 FLNLNILAQLPIK
+121 LLNLNILAQLPIK

-149 FYLIRVMVTFSEQL
+149 FYLIRVVVTFSEQL

-183 PELPEGILGNLSWN
+183 PELPDFVLKNLSWS
-197 IGAIL
+197 IGSIIL
-202 LLIELI
+202 
-208 ILIEIIGAMIYLKAK
+208 LIEIIGSIFYLKVK
-223 GYLAINAH
+223 GHLRPTSH
-231 LIVGIIGFLTISE
+231 LIVGIIIFLIVNE
-244 LSMLVV
+244 ISMLVS
-250 ESNVINTSYLVLIFI
+250 ESNVLNTSYLVLIFI

-292 YNSANTI
+292 YNSAKTI

-318 INDGSRDK
+318 INDGSQDE
-326 TEEIIRRYLGNTKL
+326 TEKILRRYLGNTKL
-340 PLTYTKQ
+340 PLKYTKQ
-347 THHNYFQSIRHGL
+347 THHNYFKAIRHGL

-392 EKCDGMFIGIRAMYQ
+392 EKCDGMFVGIRAMYQ

-433 LGKNIYTNYAFWRR
+433 LGTNIYTNYAFWRR
-447 EVFETS
+447 EIFETS

-468 AQNNLGLRVANGNF
+468 AENNLGLKVVNGNF

-491 KSSLVN
+491 KVN
-497 NHLKQN
+497 LGDNPLKQN

-521 VSRIKIPA
+521 VSRINVPA

-542 LRIASLYPSI
+542 LHIASLYPSI
-552 FKQGQTSLKEITPL
+552 FKQGQTSLKKITPL

-584 VDFSNNFNPQK
+584 VDFSNNFDPQK
-595 VVKIIIHKDTK
+595 TAKIVIPKGTK
-606 IYWGTEIEEFNKKLS
+606 IYWGTEIDEFSNKLS

-629 YDLMKMIA
+629 YDLMKIIS
-637 QGTSVY
+637 QGTTIY
-643 KIKKEDQKKLEQIL
+643 KIKKDDQKKLEQIL

-664 YVKIVSN
+664 YVKIISN

>member
-45 LLLLALSIP
+45 LLLLALSVP
-54 IEDLDQW
+54 LEDLDQC

-101 YMGILYFLDRHFNTK
+101 YMGILYFLDRHFNAK

-121 FLNLNILAQLPIK
+121 LLNLNILAQLSIK

-149 FYLIRVMVTFSEQL
+149 FYLIRVVVTFSEQL

-183 PELPEGILGNLSWN
+183 PELPDFVLKNLSWS
-197 IGAIL
+197 IGSIIL
-202 LLIELI
+202 
-208 ILIEIIGAMIYLKAK
+208 LIEIIGSIFYLKVK
-223 GYLAINAH
+223 GHLRPTSH
-231 LIVGIIGFLTISE
+231 LIVGIIIFLIINE
-244 LSMLVV
+244 ISMLVA
-250 ESNVINTSYLVLIFI
+250 ESNVLNTSYLVLIFI

-292 YNSANTI
+292 YNSAKTI

-318 INDGSRDK
+318 INDGSQDE
-326 TEEIIRRYLGNTKL
+326 TEEILRRYLGNTKL
-340 PLTYTKQ
+340 PLKYTKQ
-347 THHNYFQSIRHGL
+347 THHNYFKAIRHGL

-392 EKCDGMFIGIRAMYQ
+392 EKCDGMFVGIRAMYQ

-447 EVFETS
+447 ETFETS
-453 VYENYLINGMPAWYN
+453 VYENYLINGMPVWYN
-468 AQNNLGLRVANGNF
+468 AENNLGLRVVNGNF

-491 KSSLVN
+491 KVN
-497 NHLKQN
+497 LGDNSLKQN

-521 VSRIKIPA
+521 VSRINVPA

-542 LRIASLYPSI
+542 LHIASLYPSI

-584 VDFSNNFNPQK
+584 VDFRNNFDPQK
-595 VVKIIIHKDTK
+595 TAKIVIPKGTK
-606 IYWGTEIEEFNKKLS
+606 IYWGTEIDEFSNKLS

-629 YDLMKMIA
+629 YDLMKIIS
-637 QGTSVY
+637 QGTTIY
-643 KIKKEDQKKLEQIL
+643 KIKKDDQKKLEQIL
-657 EFFTIRD
+657 DFFTIRD
-664 YVKIVSN
+664 YVRIISN